1 MEKDELRQHLTTRE
15 IWVRGLYML
24 LFAVIYSIAEIVVV
38 AVVVFQF
45 IARLVTGE
53 VNQRL
58 LIFGQQL
65 SGYLYD
71 MLRFF
76 TFNTEEKP
84 YPFAPWNR
92 ASDEESSAPA
102 ATVEPKPAP
111 TSTKKSAPKKKT
123 ATKKR
128 AVTTRRP
135 TPKRE
140 ETAKMPETKVNDRGG
155 ETPSGEKPD

>member
-92 ASDEESSAPA
+92 ASDEESSAP
-102 ATVEPKPAP
+102 KPAP